1 MFLLIFSIER
11 KESGITMASQ
21 NPMLKRYVAAMV
33 MGGVGDSLG
42 YYRGSWEFNFQGT
55 EIHKEVK
62 KLGGLKKIKNNS
74 KFASIFVLFTSQFNT
89 LLAEPV
95 FKPFQSRSYKE
106 VTDDYHTLIFI
117 CRTGFHCQ

>member
-74 KFASIFVLFTSQFNT
+74 KFASIIILFTSQFNT
-89 LLAEPV
+89 LLTEPV
-95 FKPFQSRSYKE
+95 FKPFQSRSY
-106 VTDDYHTLIFI
+106 
-117 CRTGFHCQ
+117 